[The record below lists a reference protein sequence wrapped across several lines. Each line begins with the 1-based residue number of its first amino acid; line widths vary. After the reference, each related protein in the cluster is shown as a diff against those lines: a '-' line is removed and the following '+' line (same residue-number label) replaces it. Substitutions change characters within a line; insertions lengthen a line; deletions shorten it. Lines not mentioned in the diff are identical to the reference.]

1 MVAGAHVEKHAV
13 QHINHEIEYDSKDD
27 GGSHDPIEALGR
39 LNEHDD
45 EPNNGENK
53 ENECEK
59 GENIKEQ
66 AITHWERAEE
76 EFEWQVIDVDGGGRG
91 SHGLR
96 GFDYRGSLL
105 LLFVVHYFFVP
116 LSLRVFCSTIHR
128 HVLELSLGNDAEIL
142 IRRWHSSMERGRKN
156 GGIWTICRIHRI
168 FMVH

>member
-1 MVAGAHVEKHAV
+1 MVTGAHVEKHAV

-27 GGSHDPIEALGR
+27 GGSHDPVEALGR

-45 EPNNGENK
+45 ETNNGENK

-66 AITHWERAEE
+66 AITHRERAEE
-76 EFEWQVIDVDGGGRG
+76 EFEWQVIDVDGGGGG

-96 GFDYRGSLL
+96 GFDYRGSLLL

-128 HVLELSLGNDAEIL
+128 YILELRLWNFWRKSLAEIL
-142 IRRWHSSMERGRKN
+142 ILWGHSSIE
-156 GGIWTICRIHRI
+156 
-168 FMVH
+168 